1 MGKTKK
7 LNLVDVIAIAIVMLF
22 IGLIVAVSLWPQKE
36 LPGKATLGVRVT
48 EEYQTVKNGIN
59 IGDKAYLNGSNNP
72 SIIESVVVEEVSIV
86 VYISGPAAKDDEVY
100 NFNSQRVHVGQRAE
114 LHGSFFAR
122 GIITSFDYE

>member
-1 MGKTKK
+1 MKK
-7 LNLVDVIAIAIVMLF
+7 INIVDWIALVIVVLF
-22 IGLIVAVSLWPQKE
+22 VGLIAAVALWPQKE

-48 EEYQTVKNGIN
+48 EEYQTVKNSIN
-59 IGDKAYLNGSNNP
+59 IGDTVFLNGSNNP
-72 SIIESVVVEEVSIV
+72 SKIESVVADEVSIV